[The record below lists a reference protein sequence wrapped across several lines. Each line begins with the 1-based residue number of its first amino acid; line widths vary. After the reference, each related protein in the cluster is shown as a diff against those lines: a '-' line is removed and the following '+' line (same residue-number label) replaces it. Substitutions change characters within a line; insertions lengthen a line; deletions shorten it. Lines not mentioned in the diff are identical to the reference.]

1 MRNLSIDPKPIGL
14 NLWSVMAHLR
24 HDLRGTVDA
33 LAAMGIVAVEPS
45 QYRGFTSAELRDAI
59 AATDMVVCS
68 AQGPIPVGPD
78 ADALIEER
86 AAFGTDTYM
95 CAGRA
100 APQFHDGPSLGR
112 YIDALNEAA
121 QNCAR
126 GGMTFGYHNHW
137 YEFEPIDG
145 AAAFDTLVEGLDPA
159 IVLQIDT
166 YWAQLGG
173 VEAVDVLT
181 RYCDRVHSMHLK
193 DGPGKTSAKPTV
205 PFGDGIMDLEGC
217 VAAAPAAKWHIVELH
232 NNNLDALGIAARCV
246 DYLID
251 KGWSIPRAA
260 AAGSG

>member
-1 MRNLSIDPKPIGL
+1 MQNLSVAPKPIGL

-24 HDLRGTVDA
+24 QDVRGTIDA
-33 LAAMGIVAVEPS
+33 LAGMGIVAVEPS
-45 QYRGFTSAELRDAI
+45 QYKGFTSAELREAI
-59 AATDMVVCS
+59 DATDMVVCS

-100 APQFHDGPSLGR
+100 APQFEDGPSLRR

-121 QNCAR
+121 HNCAR
-126 GGMTFGYHNHW
+126 HGMIFGYHNHW

-145 AAAFDTLVEGLDPA
+145 EAAFDTLVEGLDPA

-173 VEAVDVLT
+173 VEAVEVVT
-181 RYCDRVHSMHLK
+181 RHRDRIHSMHLK
-193 DGPGKTSAKPTV
+193 DGPGRTSAKPTV
-205 PFGDGIMDLEGC
+205 PFGEGIMDLEGC
-217 VAAAPAAKWHIVELH
+217 VAAAPGAQWHIVELH
-232 NNNLDALGIAARCV
+232 NNKLDALAVAAQCV
-246 DYLID
+246 DYLVD
-251 KGWSIPRAA
+251 RGWSTPRATA
-260 AAGSG
+260 SG